1 MLNQTT
7 TPDAEIMNAYVQ
19 VQATKQRI
27 QVADLNSSAADQR
40 QLVRD
45 YLEAIGTWVGSF
57 GPVVKAVVEIA
68 A

>member
-1 MLNQTT
+1 
-7 TPDAEIMNAYVQ
+7 
-19 VQATKQRI
+19 
-27 QVADLNSSAADQR
+27 VADLNSSAADQR